1 MARPITAV
9 SCRSGMFVNGIVAG
23 CCGQTAL
30 AQERGLGSGRSWL
43 FPRAFGCPRA
53 RPFDHLVPNL
63 SGVHLR
69 SKVVEQVVKAEFGTG
84 DEGKLGIGKFVPHR
98 FAPDSEEG
106 IQQQGLA
113 EINES
118 AVGVRRRKNKVHQ
131 LIQT

>member
-1 MARPITAV
+1 MFSPVFACERPRT
-9 SCRSGMFVNGIVAG
+9 
-23 CCGQTAL
+23 
-30 AQERGLGSGRSWL
+30 
-43 FPRAFGCPRA
+43 
-53 RPFDHLVPNL
+53 FDDLVPNL

-69 SKVVEQVVKAEFGTG
+69 TKVVEQVVKAEFGTG
-84 DEGKLGIGKFVPHR
+84 DEGKLGIGEFVPHR